1 MSNEAIGKKL
11 ENYARKNIPEQEE
24 AFGQFMYHAELIK
37 KGHWDIHYQDMGEVA
52 EKYQAV
58 MKELCGKKDEP
69 DMFDIAY
76 EVSK

>member
-11 ENYARKNIPEQEE
+11 EMYARENIPEREK
-24 AFGQFMYHAELIK
+24 AFGEFMYHAELIK
-37 KGHWDIHYQDMGEVA
+37 KGHWDIHYADLETVSA
-52 EKYQAV
+52 KYRRI
-58 MKELCGKKDEP
+58 MEGLCGEKPEP

>member
-1 MSNEAIGKKL
+1 MSNETIGKKL
-11 ENYARKNIPEQEE
+11 EQYARKNIPEREE

-37 KGHWDIHYQDMGEVA
+37 KGHWDIHFQDMGEVS

-58 MKELCGKKDEP
+58 MKELCGNKNEP